1 MPDGIS
7 GLQFTITNVLQFA
20 SFISPFILGF
30 FLVMSSIFNQDI
42 KGFIYL
48 GGVLIS
54 TIINIFLLNIIR
66 HESSPN
72 RAPICDVIDFNIFS
86 MGGSFDNPNL
96 SSSFIAF
103 TTAYLIL
110 PMIYNEQMNYIV
122 LLFLIS
128 LFLIDSFT
136 KIQNKCSDMGGVA
149 TGTLVGFILGSLW
162 YSILSASGNNSLLYF
177 NEFVSNNVVCNR
189 PSNQTFRCSVY
200 KNGQLI
206 KDNII

>member
-1 MPDGIS
+1 MPDGVS

-86 MGGSFDNPNL
+86 MGGSFDNPNFNFL
-96 SSSFIAF
+96 QFRANLVLRWEYTAGSTLYLVWSQGRTDYF
-103 TTAYLIL
+103 T
-110 PMIYNEQMNYIV
+110 
-122 LLFLIS
+122 
-128 LFLIDSFT
+128 D
-136 KIQNKCSDMGGVA
+136 GG
-149 TGTLVGFILGSLW
+149 FH
-162 YSILSASGNNSLLYF
+162 F
-177 NEFVSNNVVCNR
+177 RNNVRDLFNVIPHNVFLVKI
-189 PSNQTFRCSVY
+189 SYSFN
-200 KNGQLI
+200 N
-206 KDNII
+206 